1 MKESYWG
8 YWLMVFGVFI
18 IVVLLLIQSFT
29 STNTQ
34 DYYLIKEISEAAM
47 VDAIDYGYYRTYGE
61 LKMNKEKFYE
71 VFLRR
76 FAEEASLT
84 TNYTI
89 EFTEIYEAPPKI
101 GVKVSSKS
109 ASFQVA
115 GDTTTFDIVNKV
127 DAILESKVDPV
138 NKTSV
143 SEEGI
148 VKKPG
153 LSNNQ
158 NNSGNSGSS
167 GNSSNPETPSED
179 NKEKST
185 VNNFGAVTINQSQE
199 TINVNGTTVYMDC
212 ACGPIAMTEAI
223 MMLGKGDSLK
233 SNIQSELGYTP
244 NNATETAAASY
255 VLMYKKGLNGN
266 PSSHDF
272 SSSNFCGG
280 KGNYK
285 SNGNSFLNNYGLKVD
300 DGNSGGTLN
309 GTSAGY
315 AEKIYKSLKAG
326 NVVIASISYKVGSNI
341 PSNTGLAST
350 STGHYYTIYGYN
362 ATDNC
367 FNVYNPITYYKK
379 GTPTGTQC
387 VPYDAV
393 DKYFTEYISVG
404 N

>member
-34 DYYLIKEISEAAM
+34 DYYLIKEISEASM

-89 EFTEIYEAPPKI
+89 EFTEVYEAPPKI

-109 ASFQVA
+109 ATFQVA

-127 DAILESKVDPV
+127 DAILESKVDPISG
-138 NKTSV
+138 KGS
-143 SEEGI
+143 SET
-148 VKKPG
+148 
-153 LSNNQ
+153 SNNTPTETEPIE
-158 NNSGNSGSS
+158 
-167 GNSSNPETPSED
+167 NPINMD
-179 NKEKST
+179 GGNKEKST

-199 TINVNGTTVYMDC
+199 TINVNGTTVNMDC

-266 PSSHDF
+266 PSSRDF

-280 KGNYK
+280 KGNYA

-300 DGNSGGTLN
+300 TDNSGGTLN
-309 GTSAGY
+309 STSAGY
-315 AEKIYKSLKAG
+315 AEKIYKSLKSG
-326 NVVIASISYKVGSNI
+326 NVVVASVSYKVGRSI

-387 VPYDAV
+387 VSYDAV
-393 DKYFTEYISVG
+393 DTYFTEYISVG
-404 N
+404 NQ

>member
-167 GNSSNPETPSED
+167 GNSSNPETPLEE
-179 NKEKST
+179 NKTKKSINNFAANFGIT
-185 VNNFGAVTINQSQE
+185 QNLGKRIEVNNY
-199 TINVNGTTVYMDC
+199 NVNMGC
-212 ACGPIAMTEAI
+212 ACGPIAFTQAI
-223 MMLGKGDSLK
+223 SMLGYRSDLQNYVNYSGGDS
-233 SNIQSELGYTP
+233 
-244 NNATETAAASY
+244 ETLAAATY
-255 VLMYKKGLNGN
+255 IKMYEAGLNGN
-266 PSSHDF
+266 PETGSTSTDDMSS
-272 SSSNFCGG
+272 FCGG

-285 SNGNSFLNNYGLKVD
+285 NSTSFLKNINSNLKVKV
-300 DGNSGGTLN
+300 NYSGGKLHSS
-309 GTSAGY
+309 GAGY
-315 AEKIYKSLKAG
+315 AEKIYEALEKG
-326 NVVIASISYKVGSNI
+326 NVVVASIPKNTNNI
-341 PSNTGLAST
+341 PSSSVLNNTQS
-350 STGHYYTIYGYN
+350 GHYYTIYGYDAAN
-362 ATDNC
+362 KC
-367 FNVYNPITYYKK
+367 FNIYNPITSMKNGGY
-379 GTPTGTQC
+379 QC
-387 VPYDAV
+387 ASYDDV
-393 DKYFTEYISVG
+393 NKYFTEYIAIG

>member
-34 DYYLIKEISEAAM
+34 DYYLIKEISEASM

-76 FAEEASLT
+76 FAEEASFST
-84 TNYTI
+84 TYTI
-89 EFTEIYEAPPKI
+89 EFTEVYEAPPKI

-109 ASFQVA
+109 GAFNVS
-115 GDTTTFDIVNKV
+115 GDSTTFDIVNKV

-138 NKTSV
+138 NNTSV
-143 SEEGI
+143 EEDENRYTGAGTI
-148 VKKPG
+148 TQPNQENP
-153 LSNNQ
+153 SNPTEETP
-158 NNSGNSGSS
+158 NSG
-167 GNSSNPETPSED
+167 
-179 NKEKST
+179 EKKDI
-185 VNNFGAVTINQSQE
+185 NNFGPVTINQNDE
-199 TINVNGTTVYMDC
+199 IININGTNVYMNC

-244 NNATETAAASY
+244 SSSKEMAAATY
-255 VLMYKKGLNGN
+255 ILMYKKGLNGN
-266 PSSHDF
+266 PSSQEF
-272 SSSNFCGG
+272 SGSNFCGG
-280 KGNYK
+280 KGNYA
-285 SNGNSFLNNYGLKVD
+285 SSGNSFLNNFGLGID
-300 DGNSGGTLN
+300 SNNSGGKLN
-309 GTSAGY
+309 STSGGY
-315 AEKIYKSLKAG
+315 AEKIYESLNAG
-326 NVVIASISYKVGSNI
+326 NVVVASVSSKVGGSI

-350 STGHYYTIYGYN
+350 SSGHYYTIYGYN
-362 ATDNC
+362 AANNC
-367 FNVYNPITYYKK
+367 FNVYNPITYYKS

-393 DKYFTEYISVG
+393 NKYFTEYVAVG
-404 N
+404 KN

>member
-158 NNSGNSGSS
+158 NNSGNSGNSGIS
-167 GNSSNPETPSED
+167 GNSSNPETPSEE
-179 NKEKST
+179 NQNNGEKTNQT
-185 VNNFGAVTINQSQE
+185 VGSPVSINQSERNQYVE
-199 TINVNGTTVYMDC
+199 TVWGNKNVNMGC
-212 ACGPIAMTEAI
+212 ACGPIAITEVAYL
-223 MMLGKGDSLK
+223 LGKSGQLK
-233 SNIQSELGYTP
+233 SYTGVSGDA
-244 NNATETAAASY
+244 NSVAAGAY
-255 VLMYKKGLNGN
+255 VGMYQAGLNGN
-266 PSSHDF
+266 PETKNYNANESG
-272 SSSNFCGG
+272 FCGR
-280 KGNYK
+280 K
-285 SNGNSFLNNYGLKVD
+285 SSYYAPGNSFYTSIGITPVA
-300 DGNSGGTLN
+300 GNGKFGGTTGNFADEIYEQLKSGHPVVASLGP
-309 GTSAGY
+309 GTYPPADS
-315 AEKIYKSLKAG
+315 
-326 NVVIASISYKVGSNI
+326 
-341 PSNTGLAST
+341 GLARTNS
-350 STGHYYTIYGYN
+350 GHYYTIYGYS
-362 ATDNC
+362 ASGKC
-367 FNVYNPITYYKK
+367 FNVYNPMK
-379 GTPTGTQC
+379 GSSC
-387 VPYDAV
+387 VSEANV
-393 DKYFTEYISVG
+393 NKYFTEYIAFA
-404 N
+404 

>member
-47 VDAIDYGYYRTYGE
+47 VDAVDYGYYRTYGE

-109 ASFQVA
+109 ATFQVA

-153 LSNNQ
+153 LSDNQ
-158 NNSGNSGSS
+158 NNPG
-167 GNSSNPETPSED
+167 SSNPETPSEE
-179 NKEKST
+179 NQNNGEKTDQSVGSP
-185 VNNFGAVTINQSQE
+185 VNIHQPGNTTYISVKTTWGDY
-199 TINVNGTTVYMDC
+199 NVNLAC
-212 ACGPIAMTEAI
+212 ACGPIAITEAAYI
-223 MMLGKGDSLK
+223 LGKGQALK
-233 SNIQSELGYTP
+233 
-244 NNATETAAASY
+244 NATGVSEGDYSNVAAGTY
-255 VLMYKKGLNGN
+255 VGMFKSGLNGD
-266 PSSHDF
+266 PT
-272 SSSNFCGG
+272 SSNTKADDSGFCGRKASYYDTDNTFFASIG
-280 KGNYK
+280 ITPVAGGGNF
-285 SNGNSFLNNYGLKVD
+285 GDTTG
-300 DGNSGGTLN
+300 
-309 GTSAGY
+309 GY
-315 AEKIYKSLKAG
+315 ADAIYEQLKSG
-326 NVVIASISYKVGSNI
+326 HPVVASLYPGANPPGDSGLRKTGS
-341 PSNTGLAST
+341 
-350 STGHYYTIYGYN
+350 GHYYTIYGYN
-362 ATDNC
+362 AAGKC
-367 FNVYNPITYYKK
+367 YNVYNPMAGKS
-379 GTPTGTQC
+379 C
-387 VPYDAV
+387 VSEANV
-393 DKYFTEYISVG
+393 NKYFTEYIAFA
-404 N
+404 